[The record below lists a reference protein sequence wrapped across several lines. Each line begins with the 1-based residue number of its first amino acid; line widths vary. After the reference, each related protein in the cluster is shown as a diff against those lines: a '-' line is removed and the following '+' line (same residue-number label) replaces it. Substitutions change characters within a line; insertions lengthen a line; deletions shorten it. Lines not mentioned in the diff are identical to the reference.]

1 MPYRLDYS
9 PEAVDHLR
17 HFVTAAQ
24 RATILDAIVRRLA
37 HEPTVETRNR
47 KPMLP
52 NPIASWE
59 LRVGALRV
67 YYDVVDQPEPIVYIN
82 AIGIKHRNRILIAG
96 EEIEL

>member
-17 HFVTAAQ
+17 SYLTAAQ
-24 RATILDAIVRRLA
+24 RATLLDAIVRQLI

-52 NPIASWE
+52 NPIATWE
-59 LRVGALRV
+59 LRVGTLRV
-67 YYDVVDQPEPIVYIN
+67 YYDVVDEPERVVYVN
-82 AIGIKHRNRILIAG
+82 AIGIKHRNRIQIAG

>member
-1 MPYRLDYS
+1 
-9 PEAVDHLR
+9 
-17 HFVTAAQ
+17 
-24 RATILDAIVRRLA
+24 
-37 HEPTVETRNR
+37 
-47 KPMLP
+47 MLP